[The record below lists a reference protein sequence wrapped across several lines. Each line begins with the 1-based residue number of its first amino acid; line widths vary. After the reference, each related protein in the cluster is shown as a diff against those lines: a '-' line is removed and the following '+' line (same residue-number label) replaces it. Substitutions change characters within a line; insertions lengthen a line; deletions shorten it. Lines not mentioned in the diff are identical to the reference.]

1 MEMKPKWVWEQFAVV
16 LDTFSHTSS
25 SVFLKIPQMLLT
37 RIKTIDTGILIYIGI
52 LLFIWLLTR
61 GFKDFYTF

>member
-25 SVFLKIPQMLLT
+25 PVFLKIPQMLLT

>member
-1 MEMKPKWVWEQFAVV
+1 MEMKPKWVWEQFIVV

-25 SVFLKIPQMLLT
+25 PVFLKIPQMLLT